1 MSGADY
7 TEYDAGKFA
16 TDVFIKGGSANPFI
30 FKGTVTTATSDVIFA
45 STDLDGHGDDAF
57 VDWYV
62 FVFYDTAGTAAAPQ
76 GEWQPISDYVSATG
90 TFTHTAFTA
99 DLVVG
104 DEVLIIHEDLFNDTA
119 LLAAIFAI
127 VNAQQILNE
136 TGGTITTDGTEQTV
150 YINND
155 PAGVYSPEI
164 VKVDFTNQTATES
177 VILREYYRLNAGGGL
192 IMQDEVIFAGVQNP
206 LIKNIELDPNRFGIH
221 VTIEKSAGTNRDYDY
236 EVVYKQ

>member
-30 FKGTVTTATSDVIFA
+30 FKGTVTTATSNVIFA
-45 STDLDGHGDDAF
+45 STDLDGHGDDTF

-99 DLVVG
+99 QLAVG
-104 DEVLIIHEDLFNDTA
+104 DEVFIVQPTIFDQNLTMDQ
-119 LLAAIFAI
+119 IFAL
-127 VNAQQILNE
+127 VSAQQVLTE
-136 TGGTITTDGTEQTV
+136 TGGVVTTDGTEQDLFI
-150 YINND
+150 INA
-155 PAGVYSPEI
+155 PAGVFQPEMI
-164 VKVDFTNQTATES
+164 LLDFTNQTATE
-177 VILREYYRLNAGGGL
+177 ILVVREYYRIAAGGGF
-192 IMQDEVIFAGVQNP
+192 IMADEVTFTGVQDP
-206 LIKNIELDPNRFGIH
+206 LLKLISLAPNRYGIRITIEL
-221 VTIEKSAGTNRDYDY
+221 TAGTNRAYAY
-236 EVVYKQ
+236 EAVYKE